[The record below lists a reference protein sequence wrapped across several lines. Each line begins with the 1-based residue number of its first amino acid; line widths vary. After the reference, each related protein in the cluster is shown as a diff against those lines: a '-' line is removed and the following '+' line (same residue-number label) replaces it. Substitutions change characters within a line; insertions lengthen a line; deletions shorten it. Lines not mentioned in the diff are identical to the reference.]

1 MENMT
6 EHERLECPKCGATW
20 EDDIEEGQVVLCG
33 NPVCRQRLVILEQD
47 GYLVAMEAKIRGA
60 A

>member
-1 MENMT
+1 MEKGT

-20 EDDIEEGQVVLCG
+20 EDDVVFL
-33 NPVCRQRLVILEQD
+33 QRLRCANPACRAKLVIVD
-47 GYLVAMEAKIRGA
+47 ADDYLIAVPDRWKGA